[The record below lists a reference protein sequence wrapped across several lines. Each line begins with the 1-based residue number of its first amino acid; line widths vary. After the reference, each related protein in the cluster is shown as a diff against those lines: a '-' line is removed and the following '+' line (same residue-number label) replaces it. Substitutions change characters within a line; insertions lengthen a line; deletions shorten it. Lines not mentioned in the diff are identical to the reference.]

1 MLSRPLHF
9 YTRTCHARQSSGRGI
24 RHDSDGCK
32 PTLQGTQFQNTD
44 VKHIF
49 NVGKYIDNVVEH
61 IFTDGKYKLHQMP
74 RQVSYRHDR
83 IHVRLHA
90 TTSIPS
96 RKGTAQAFAPSLSHA
111 GLVMTFHTSAVA
123 PGLPHIYP
131 SGTSGCPPQP
141 GCEQA
146 HPLALH
152 SPFAIFA
159 PKYNE

>member
-1 MLSRPLHF
+1 MTATDANPP
-9 YTRTCHARQSSGRGI
+9 
-24 RHDSDGCK
+24 CK
-32 PTLQGTQFQNTD
+32 AHNFKNTD

-49 NVGKYIDNVVEH
+49 NVGKYIDTVVEH

-131 SGTSGCPPQP
+131 SGTGGGS
-141 GCEQA
+141 A
-146 HPLALH
+146 
-152 SPFAIFA
+152 
-159 PKYNE
+159 

>member
-1 MLSRPLHF
+1 MTATDANPH
-9 YTRTCHARQSSGRGI
+9 
-24 RHDSDGCK
+24 CK
-32 PTLQGTQFQNTD
+32 AHNFKNTD

-131 SGTSGCPPQP
+131 SDTGGGS
-141 GCEQA
+141 A
-146 HPLALH
+146 
-152 SPFAIFA
+152 
-159 PKYNE
+159 

>member
-1 MLSRPLHF
+1 MTATDANPP
-9 YTRTCHARQSSGRGI
+9 
-24 RHDSDGCK
+24 CK
-32 PTLQGTQFQNTD
+32 AHNFKNTD

-61 IFTDGKYKLHQMP
+61 IFTDGKYKLPQMP

-90 TTSIPS
+90 TTSIQS

-146 HPLALH
+146 PPLALH